1 LLGRMMA
8 PRGRIAVGVLAYIW
22 AQAVLVQPAIA
33 FMRVSHGRDDPALAT
48 VALGVLLI
56 VVAIGAGRVQKSAF
70 RLDSVG
76 GGIFMVVVAGIV
88 TSLVDLILSG
98 S

>member
-1 LLGRMMA
+1 M
-8 PRGRIAVGVLAYIW
+8 
-22 AQAVLVQPAIA
+22 QPAIA
-33 FMRVSHGRDDPALAT
+33 FIRISRGQDDPALAT
-48 VALGVLLI
+48 VALIALVI

-70 RLDSVG
+70 QLDSVG
-76 GGIFMVVVAGIV
+76 GGIFMVVAAGIV